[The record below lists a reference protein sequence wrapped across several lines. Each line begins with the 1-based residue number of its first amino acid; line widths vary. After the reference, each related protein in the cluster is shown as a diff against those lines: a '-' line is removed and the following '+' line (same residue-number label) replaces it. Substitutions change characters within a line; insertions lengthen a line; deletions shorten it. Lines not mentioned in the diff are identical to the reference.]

1 MVGRSVSLH
10 SHPGRWLPDLAGL
23 GAALCPHNPL
33 LDEVETDTYTD
44 GLTCCCCPVQTRPGR
59 NQWLLPLGCGL
70 GLRLPHACSRPS
82 GGPQMASNSE
92 WSPQDMV
99 ARTGGLAVRP
109 VAPQAVGSPGMQTLD
124 TQRPSGGHG
133 SPGLSEVGEQNWACP
148 GSQGLVWPEWAA
160 EPSNLGHASAE

>member
-1 MVGRSVSLH
+1 MAQGGPGGWGQEGKRLCCWCLPQSGGPWPLQAPSRAGWWSGRVGLH

-33 LDEVETDTYTD
+33 LDKVETDPYAH

-92 WSPQDMV
+92 WSPQDVV

-109 VAPQAVGSPGMQTLD
+109 NPGHSETFWWAWGSRAV
-124 TQRPSGGHG
+124 
-133 SPGLSEVGEQNWACP
+133 
-148 GSQGLVWPEWAA
+148 
-160 EPSNLGHASAE
+160 